1 MSAATGPMLPRFK
14 ACPAD
19 GVRAEFGVCR
29 GDPIRHIQD
38 LILGDTFL
46 PKRDARWVTVQ
57 SDDILHE
64 TFTLDL
70 AANVPTQ
77 ELVTLAELV
86 FMTTTGQRLDVFV
99 TVCCGKLYFVS
110 DTEFRSGVEY
120 VLIDIHRREDAVV
133 PAFIPEQDA
142 VVVPMT
148 VGEPAKTT
156 SPNLRLI
163 G

>member
-1 MSAATGPMLPRFK
+1 MSAATGSVFPLFK

-19 GVRAEFGVCR
+19 GVRTEFGVCR
-29 GDPIRHIQD
+29 GDPIHHIQD

-46 PKRDARWVTVQ
+46 PKRDARWVAVQ
-57 SDDILHE
+57 SADHLHE
-64 TFTLDL
+64 TFTLDI

-120 VLIDIHRREDAVV
+120 VLIDIQRREDAVV
-133 PAFIPEQDA
+133 PAFIPAQDA

-148 VGEPAKTT
+148 VGEPAKAT